1 MTTIAYL
8 LVVAVIFLH
17 VGFLIVE
24 MFFWEKDSVQE
35 KFGLKDKPSGFAFD
49 SKVLAKNQ
57 GLYNGFLAAG
67 LLWGLSLGAAGTSI
81 KVFFLVCV
89 IVAGVF
95 GGLTAKRE
103 ILFVQALPGAIALA
117 LTWWS

>member
-1 MTTIAYL
+1 MTTIAWFSVL
-8 LVVAVIFLH
+8 LVIFLH

-35 KFGLKDKPSGFAFD
+35 KFGLKDKPSGFATD

-67 LLWGLSLGAAGTSI
+67 LIWGLSPGPAGTSI

-117 LTWWS
+117 LTWWY

>member
-1 MTTIAYL
+1 MATIICL
-8 LVVAVIFLH
+8 SVVLVIFLH

-35 KFGLKDKPSGFAFD
+35 KFGLKDKPRGFATD
-49 SKVLAKNQ
+49 SKALAANI

-67 LLWGLSLGAAGTSI
+67 LLWGLSLGPAGTSI

-117 LTWWS
+117 LTWWY

>member
-1 MTTIAYL
+1 MATIACL
-8 LVVAVIFLH
+8 SVVLVIFLH

-24 MFFWEKDSVQE
+24 MFFWEKDFVQE
-35 KFGLKDKPSGFAFD
+35 KFGLKDKPRGFAAD
-49 SKVLAKNQ
+49 SKALAANI

-67 LLWGLSLGAAGTSI
+67 LLWGLSLGPTGTSI

-103 ILFVQALPGAIALA
+103 ILFVQALPAAIALA
-117 LTWWS
+117 LTWWY